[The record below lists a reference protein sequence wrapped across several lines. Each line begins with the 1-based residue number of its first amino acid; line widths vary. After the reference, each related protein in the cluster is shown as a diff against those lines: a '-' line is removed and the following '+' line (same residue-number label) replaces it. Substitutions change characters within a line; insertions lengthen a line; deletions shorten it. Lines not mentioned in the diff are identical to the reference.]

1 MSDGREFWPMATV
14 YVETTLPNGRPV
26 AYFTRV
32 DVQAHDSPEAA
43 MMHALR
49 QRRNGCGIFL
59 GCEVVLTAPH
69 GVTTRRVLDC
79 DWDGFTLRPL

>member
-32 DVQAHDSPEAA
+32 DVQAHDSPDAA
-43 MMHALR
+43 MLHALVMVDR
-49 QRRNGCGIFL
+49 ALLRTPARPSVRRTL
-59 GCEVVLTAPH
+59 GRLLGRLASAVSP
-69 GVTTRRVLDC
+69 
-79 DWDGFTLRPL
+79 